1 MIFSNLQTS
10 FILRFLSLVTVS
22 LLAFCVSACSESDDS
37 SLALIS
43 CITCSGKVSKNAFVC
58 PHCGEPRARTTP
70 VSGWRAHRAKPSFAR
85 AKAATIAK
93 TIHLYVLDMGLSKP
107 SDDFDLGIL
116 LLSPD
121 DGGGP
126 LGPYLE
132 RADDIMD
139 PWGNPFEI
147 KVPGEINASFDV
159 ISLGEDGEVGGED
172 VNADIT
178 Q

>member
-1 MIFSNLQTS
+1 MSHTTKHHRTVRHGFTLIEIIVVVMIIAVLATLIAPRLMSRVGTAKQT
-10 FILRFLSLVTVS
+10 
-22 LLAFCVSACSESDDS
+22 A
-37 SLALIS
+37 
-43 CITCSGKVSKNAFVC
+43 
-58 PHCGEPRARTTP
+58 
-70 VSGWRAHRAKPSFAR
+70 AR

-93 TIHLYVLDMGLSKP
+93 TINLYVLDMGLSKP
-107 SDDFDLGIL
+107 SDDFDLEIL

-126 LGPYLE
+126 QGPYLE

-147 KVPGEINASFDV
+147 IVPGEINASFDI
-159 ISLGEDGEVGGED
+159 ISLGEDGELGGED